1 MSQNNKESV
10 VMAGTLASKSF
21 NHNGVLQTVIK
32 QEVIESSKSQPS
44 HKQSDRNVAGAGNT
58 GEEEQRV
65 VKKRG
70 WPKGKKRKKVLPNGP
85 KAPVTGYVRFL
96 NERREQIRMQHPDLP
111 FPEITRMLGNEWSKL
126 PVLEKQRYLD
136 EAEKDKQQYLKELKE
151 FQQTEAYKMSAQ
163 KIQEKKLKKEEL
175 WSGVSGPV
183 PKITDDAPDRVS
195 MFETPIFTEEFLDQ
209 TKARESEL
217 RKLRKSNVEFEE
229 QNIILQKHIE
239 SMNNAKEKL
248 EQELALEERETLTLQ
263 QQLQAVRQ
271 ALTAS
276 FASIPI
282 PGTGETPT
290 EGTLDTYMAKLHNVI
305 ESSPLEYEKLVGRV
319 QEIIS
324 QLDRCCLTCRVPQ
337 AFCVCCSGFPARGEL
352 RAYLYCNIMKD
363 HGFYQKTTSE

>member
-1 MSQNNKESV
+1 MSQNNKASI
-10 VMAGTLASKSF
+10 VMAGSLATKAF
-21 NHNGVLQTVIK
+21 NHNGVLQAVIK
-32 QEVIESSKSQPS
+32 QEVVESSKSQPS
-44 HKQSDRNVAGAGNT
+44 LKQTDKNVAGGGNN

-96 NERREQIRMQHPDLP
+96 NERREQIRMQYPDLP

-126 PVLEKQRYLD
+126 PPLEKQRYLD

-151 FQQTEAYKMSAQ
+151 FQLTEAFKMTAQ

-175 WSGVSGPV
+175 WSGVNGPV
-183 PKITDDAPDRVS
+183 PKITDDSPDRIS
-195 MFETPIFTEEFLDQ
+195 MFDTPIFTEEFLDQ

-248 EQELALEERETLTLQ
+248 EQELALEERQTLTLQ
-263 QQLQAVRQ
+263 HQLQAVRQ
-271 ALTAS
+271 ALTVS
-276 FASIPI
+276 FASVPI

-290 EGTLDTYMAKLHNVI
+290 EGTLDAYMAKLHNII
-305 ESSPLEYEKLVGRV
+305 ESSPIEYEKLVGRV

-324 QLDRCCLTCRVPQ
+324 QLDR
-337 AFCVCCSGFPARGEL
+337 
-352 RAYLYCNIMKD
+352 
-363 HGFYQKTTSE
+363 